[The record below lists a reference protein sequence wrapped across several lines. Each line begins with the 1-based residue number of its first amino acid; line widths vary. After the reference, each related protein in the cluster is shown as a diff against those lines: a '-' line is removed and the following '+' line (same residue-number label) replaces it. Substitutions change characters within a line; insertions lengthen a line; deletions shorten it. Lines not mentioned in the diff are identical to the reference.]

1 MAPHPPQVSERPG
14 GAVALLDIAPPHPPR
29 RSERPGGAVA
39 LLDIAPRHPPQVL
52 GAPRRSRGTPR
63 LAPPTPPRCSER
75 PGGVVALLDI
85 ADPYRYSSSSAGFP
99 LNGLLSLVRA
109 LDVDE

>member
-1 MAPHPPQVSERPG
+1 
-14 GAVALLDIAPPHPPR
+14 
-29 RSERPGGAVA
+29 
-39 LLDIAPRHPPQVL
+39 
-52 GAPRRSRGTPR
+52 
-63 LAPPTPPRCSER
+63 
-75 PGGVVALLDI
+75 VALLDI